1 MKRIVLVGAT
11 STIASECARI
21 WNQEN
26 GTHFILIAR
35 DKEKTKRLAKDLKVR
50 NPENTS
56 DVEIIDFSSSKE
68 ILAAIN
74 NAAKEKIDY
83 VLIAQGV
90 LPNQFEIQNDIKKI
104 KQAIAINSTS
114 VVQFA
119 QGFANEMQHTG
130 GTIAVIGSVAGD
142 RGRKA
147 NYVYGSTKS
156 LVATFTRGLAHRFAD
171 TSLKIVLIKPG
182 PTATAMTA
190 ERTQSGQKQAD
201 VKVVAAQIVRGIKAG
216 KTEIYTPGIWRLIML
231 IIRHIPNVIFNRM
244 NF

>member
-11 STIASECARI
+11 STIAAECARI
-21 WNQEN
+21 WNEEN
-26 GTHFILIAR
+26 GIHFILIAR
-35 DKEKTKRLAKDLKVR
+35 DKDKAKRVAKDLQVR
-50 NPENTS
+50 NPENTF
-56 DVEIIDFSSSKE
+56 DVEIIDFTSSKE
-68 ILAAIN
+68 ILSVIKN
-74 NAAKEKIDY
+74 SAKEKIDC

-90 LPNQFEIQNDIKKI
+90 LPNQTDIQNDIKKI
-104 KQAIAINSTS
+104 KQAIGINSTS

-119 QGFANEMQHTG
+119 QGFANAMQHTG

-156 LVATFTRGLAHRFAD
+156 LVATFTRGLAHRFAG
-171 TSLKIVLIKPG
+171 TNLKVVLIKPG

-190 ERTQSGQKQAD
+190 ERTQNGKKQAD
-201 VKVVAAQIVRGIKAG
+201 VKVVASQIVRGIKAG
-216 KTEIYTPGIWRLIML
+216 KTEFYTPGIWRVIML
-231 IIRHIPNVIFNRM
+231 VIRHLPSAVFNRM

>member
-11 STIASECARI
+11 STIAAECARI
-21 WNQEN
+21 WNEVDE
-26 GTHFILIAR
+26 THFTLIVR
-35 DKEKTKRLAKDLKVR
+35 DKNKAKRVAKDLRVR
-50 NPENTS
+50 NPKNTF
-56 DVEIIDFSSSKE
+56 DIEVVDFTSSKE
-68 ILAAIN
+68 IVNVIKN
-74 NAAKEKIDY
+74 SAKEKIDV

-90 LPNQFEIQNDIKKI
+90 LPNQVDVQNDIKAI
-104 KQAIAINSTS
+104 KQIIGINSTS

-147 NYVYGSTKS
+147 NYVYGSTKG
-156 LVATFTRGLAHRFAD
+156 LVATFTRGLAHRFSGTD
-171 TSLKIVLIKPG
+171 LKIVLIKPG

-190 ERTQSGQKQAD
+190 ERTQNGQKQAD
-201 VKVVAAQIVRGIKAG
+201 VKVVARKIVRGIKAG
-216 KTEIYTPGIWRLIML
+216 KTEFYTPGIWRYIML
-231 IIRHIPNVIFNRM
+231 VIRHIPNVIFNRM